1 MNFGSLRRLSVRW
14 PLADEEHHMTSS
26 SPQGVRILGSLRST
40 DGLGVVRM
48 EDRFATD
55 VCDLWSALTDPRRL
69 ALWYGEVEGDLRP
82 GGEFRAQVYDSGLR
96 LGRVE
101 ACEPSRRLLV
111 TLRDANPRPGQPAE
125 TPIEVELTADGGMT
139 VLIAEVRGL
148 PLPLLAAYGA
158 GVQTHV
164 EDLAAHIAGQERGD
178 ADARFDELFPTYQ
191 DLAADIG

>member
-1 MNFGSLRRLSVRW
+1 
-14 PLADEEHHMTSS
+14 MTSS
-26 SPQGVRILGSLRST
+26 SHQGVRILGSMRSV

-48 EDRFATD
+48 EDRFGTD
-55 VCDLWSALTDPRRL
+55 VGDLWSALTDPRRL
-69 ALWYGEVEGDLRP
+69 ARWYGEVEGDLRP

-96 LGRVE
+96 LGRVD

-111 TLRDANPRPGQPAE
+111 TLRDADPRPGQPPE
-125 TPIEVELTADGGMT
+125 TLIEIQLTADDGKT
-139 VLIAEVRGL
+139 VLVVEVRGL